1 MLLFDFPLLVCLLFL
16 ISILLLAFNLE
27 FPFVYLGGALLV
39 FVNVTLLF
47 FFLKMLRGSLNFR
60 SQEG

>member
-47 FFLKMLRGSLNFR
+47 FLKKMLRGSLNFR